1 MARPLSFS
9 PVSPPALGDSALNP
23 VFHSWISALQRQLER
38 VEITDGSG
46 ASLSPDQGFARLK
59 ELSLA
64 ARSRRSALYFVG
76 NGASASMASHFSTDL
91 AKNAGLATHT
101 FSDPALLTCLANDLG
116 SAEIFSAA
124 LNRCGRQ
131 GDVLVAI
138 SSSGSS
144 PNILRALQSADELGM
159 GIVTFT
165 GMKADNPSRRLG
177 DLNFWVPC
185 STYGHAET
193 AHAALLHHWVD
204 LLVEPRYQ
212 HE

>member
-1 MARPLSFS
+1 MARPLTFS
-9 PVSPPALGDSALNP
+9 PAAPPTLGDSALNP
-23 VFHSWISALQRQLER
+23 VYHSWISALMRQMER
-38 VEITDGSG
+38 VEISDSQGRP
-46 ASLSPDQGFARLK
+46 LSPDQGFARLK

-64 ARSRRSALYFVG
+64 ARSRRSALYFIG

-116 SAEIFSAA
+116 AAEMFSAA
-124 LNRCGRQ
+124 LSRCGRQ
-131 GDVLVAI
+131 GDLLVAI

-144 PNILRALQSADELGM
+144 PNILRALQTADELGM
-159 GIVTFT
+159 GIITFT
-165 GMKADNPSRRLG
+165 GMKSDNPSRRLG